1 MAIKKKGGDEFAA
14 QEPTENVDATKA
26 AKDARSSASTTRKPL
41 TIAAIVGG
49 GVLAL
54 GAAFGIGLAA
64 GHAAPGFPGGAEFA
78 SGAMHV
84 GGHGDRDGGR
94 DGGRG
99 GDHRGGLGKLEHSG
113 EAHVGELGGPAGG
126 DFCHPGD
133 GHTHDAA
140 GNDVAPS
147 DAAVGF
153 TCQTGPAGGMG
164 EIAPAPGASTTP

>member
-14 QEPTENVDATKA
+14 QEPTETVDSTKA

-78 SGAMHV
+78 SGALHV
-84 GGHGDRDGGR
+84 GGHADRDGGR
-94 DGGRG
+94 DG
-99 GDHRGGLGKLEHSG
+99 DHRGGPKGQHGPGNGARGEMGQSG
-113 EAHVGELGGPAGG
+113 EA

-133 GHTHDAA
+133 GHTHDAS

-147 DAAVGF
+147 DAAEGF

>member
-1 MAIKKKGGDEFAA
+1 MAIKKKGGDESAA
-14 QEPTENVDATKA
+14 QEPTETVDSAKA
-26 AKDARSSASTTRKPL
+26 AKGARSSASTQRKPL

-64 GHAAPGFPGGAEFA
+64 GHASPGFPGGAEFA
-78 SGAMHV
+78 AGAMHV

-94 DGGRG
+94 DSDHRDGPKGPRGPESGARG
-99 GDHRGGLGKLEHSG
+99 GMGQPG
-113 EAHVGELGGPAGG
+113 EA

-133 GHTHDAA
+133 GHTHDAS

-147 DAAVGF
+147 DAAEGF

-164 EIAPAPGASTTP
+164 EITPAPAPSTTP